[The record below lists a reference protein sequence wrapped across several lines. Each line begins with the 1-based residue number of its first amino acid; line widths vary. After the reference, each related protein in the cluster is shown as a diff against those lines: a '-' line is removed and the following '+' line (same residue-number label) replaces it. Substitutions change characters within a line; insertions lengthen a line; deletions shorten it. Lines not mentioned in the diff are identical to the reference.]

1 MPKKNNTKFLMIIL
15 IGLLL
20 FFYAFPYLLFKI
32 GENAYVN
39 KNYVRAF
46 NTLSVAYHMHKQNED
61 YRYYYART
69 LTNLK
74 PVLQVQKDLFEISQS
89 KIDDGAKRVAAKKLD
104 EWRLNVNY
112 NIGNN
117 YIYNAPSEKG
127 IVRWDDNKFPLKVAI
142 DETVSVPSYYRNE
155 IVASLNQ
162 WSRSVDFL
170 KFKLVNKTSDADI
183 VLKIAALPKNA
194 CKGKECKFIVGFTVP
209 TIKNRILKKMTITLY
224 DKTPTGEYFSDK
236 ELFNT
241 VMHEL
246 GHAFGIM
253 GHSYYEGDL
262 MFVSTTSNNEMDYAR
277 ARSSFQFL
285 TSSDINT
292 IKLLYKLIPDVSNT
306 PVREMN
312 TAGLI
317 YAPIIIGSE
326 QEMQERK
333 VQEALAYIN
342 EAPDMSGG
350 YVDLAIAYSELGH
363 DDKALQAFKK
373 AMKFARTDAEKY
385 IVYYNLAVQLA
396 SMNKKSKALKY
407 AQKAKN
413 INPTD
418 EVIELIS
425 KISR

>member
-1 MPKKNNTKFLMIIL
+1 MRKKNNTKFLLVIL

-20 FFYAFPYLLFKI
+20 FFYAFPYILFKI
-32 GENAYVN
+32 GENAYLN
-39 KNYVRAF
+39 KNYIRAF

-61 YRYYYART
+61 YRYYYAQT

-74 PVLQVQKDLFEISQS
+74 PVLKVQKDLFEISQS
-89 KIDDGAKRVAAKKLD
+89 KTDDGAKRVASKKID
-104 EWRLNVNY
+104 EWRLNVDY
-112 NIGNN
+112 NIGSN

-127 IVRWDDNKFPLKVAI
+127 IVRWDEKKFPLKVAI
-142 DETVSVPSYYRNE
+142 KEDSSVPSYYRNE
-155 IVASLNQ
+155 IIASLNQ

-170 KFKLVNKTSDADI
+170 KFKLVKRPSDANI
-183 VLKIAALPKNA
+183 IIKIAPLPKDA
-194 CKGKECKFIVGFTVP
+194 CKGQECKYIVGFTVP
-209 TIKNRILKKMTITLY
+209 DINNNILKKMTITLY
-224 DKTPTGEYFSDK
+224 DKTPDGNYFSDK

-253 GHSYYEGDL
+253 GHSFYEGDL
-262 MFVSTTSNNEMDYAR
+262 MFVSTTSNNAMDYAR

-292 IKLLYKLIPDVSNT
+292 MKLLYKLIPDVSNT
-306 PVREMN
+306 PVKEMN

-350 YVDLAIAYSELGH
+350 YVDLAIAYSELGNNE
-363 DDKALQAFKK
+363 KALQAFKK
-373 AMKFARTDAEKY
+373 AMKYAKTDAEKY
-385 IVYYNLAVQLA
+385 IVYYNLAIQLA

-407 AQKAKN
+407 AKKAKN